1 MMAAATTEARL
12 SIDLGAIVANWRLLC
27 ARHRGA
33 VAGVVK
39 ADAYGLGAAPV
50 ARALQA
56 AGCAHFFVAHA
67 AEGVALRAALGEG
80 PMIAVLNGFP
90 PSAAPGCTPVVNT
103 PEMAQAWSGQ
113 GRVLLHV
120 DTGMNRLGVPG
131 LEGLP
136 PLEIAYVMTHLACAD
151 EPTHPL
157 NETQRARFEAVRAA
171 LPGVPGSF
179 ANSSGIFLGYDSEL
193 ARPGA
198 ALYGIAP
205 APGPNPLR
213 CVLLL
218 DAPILQIRDVPAGE
232 TVGYSATWR
241 TARDSRIAIVAAG
254 YADGYLRALSGR
266 GMGVLAGAPVPVVGR
281 VSMDLTAFDIT
292 GLPAR
297 AGDMITLIGRHNPPD
312 AVAAAAGTIGYEVLT
327 SLGARY
333 RREYA

>member
-1 MMAAATTEARL
+1 M
-12 SIDLGAIVANWRLLC
+12 
-27 ARHRGA
+27 
-33 VAGVVK
+33 VK
-39 ADAYGLGAAPV
+39 ADGYGLGAAPV
-50 ARALQA
+50 ARALRA

-90 PSAAPGCTPVVNT
+90 PGAAPGCTPVVNT
-103 PEMAQAWSGQ
+103 LEMAQAWSGKAP
-113 GRVLLHV
+113 VLLHV

-136 PLEIAYVMTHLACAD
+136 PLDIAYVMTHLACAD
-151 EPTHPL
+151 EPAHPL
-157 NETQRARFEAVRAA
+157 NETQRERFAALRAQ

-179 ANSSGIFLGYDSEL
+179 ANSSGIFLGYDSDL

-213 CVLLL
+213 CVLRL

-241 TARDSRIAIVAAG
+241 AARDSRIAIVAAG
-254 YADGYLRALSGR
+254 YADGYLRALSGH
-266 GMGVLAGAPVPVVGR
+266 GMGILAGRAVPVVGR

-292 GLPAR
+292 GIAAR
-297 AGDMITLIGRHNPPD
+297 AGDMITLIGPDNPPD
-312 AVAAAAGTIGYEVLT
+312 AVAERASTIGYEILT

-333 RREYA
+333 RREYV

>member
-1 MMAAATTEARL
+1 M
-12 SIDLGAIVANWRLLC
+12 
-27 ARHRGA
+27 
-33 VAGVVK
+33 VK
-39 ADAYGLGAAPV
+39 ADGYGLGAAPV
-50 ARALQA
+50 ARALHA
-56 AGCAHFFVAHA
+56 AGCVHFFVAHA
-67 AEGVALRAALGEG
+67 AEGIALRAALGPG

-90 PSAAPGCTPVVNT
+90 PGAATGCTPVVNT
-103 PEMAQAWSGQ
+103 LEMAQAWSGR

-120 DTGMNRLGVPG
+120 DTGMNRLGLAG

-136 PLEIAYVMTHLACAD
+136 PLDIAYVMTHPACAD
-151 EPTHPL
+151 DPAHPL
-157 NETQRARFEAVRAA
+157 NATQHARFAALRAQ

-179 ANSSGIFLGYDSEL
+179 ANSSGIFLGCDSDL

-213 CVLLL
+213 CVLRLE
-218 DAPILQIRDVPAGE
+218 APILQLRDVPAGE

-241 TARDSRIAIVAAG
+241 AARDSRIAIVAAG

-266 GMGVLAGAPVPVVGR
+266 GIGILAGRAVPVVGR

-297 AGDMITLIGRHNPPD
+297 AGDMITLIGPENPPD
-312 AVAAAAGTIGYEVLT
+312 AVAACAGTIGYEILT

-333 RREYA
+333 RRDYI